1 MSKRKSAVPPRWT
14 RDLRVY
20 VKTYSNDVK
29 DNVESIAESLA
40 SHENLR
46 MVDEKHVDA
55 AFNVLSDAG
64 LRRRR
69 WIDRPEAE
77 AALGSFLIGF
87 SFACPDVVDVFLP
100 ATVAPAVAQFLV
112 FGSFML
118 GIVLFSHG
126 TYRSQLPS
134 PAQDSSTT
142 AVWTRRVATTLLIIA
157 LLTAAGLSIYARVF
171 YQCEN
176 CGTEVSEKFAIPD
189 AAPPIAP

>member
-1 MSKRKSAVPPRWT
+1 MPKRKSPAPPKWT
-14 RDLRVY
+14 RALRAY
-20 VKTYSNDVK
+20 VKTYSNAVR

-40 SHENLR
+40 SHENLK

-55 AFNVLSDAG
+55 AFSVLSDAG

-77 AALGSFLIGF
+77 AALGSFCIGF
-87 SFACPDVVDVFLP
+87 SFACPDVVSVFLP
-100 ATVAPAVAQFLV
+100 ATWAPAVAQFLV
-112 FGSFML
+112 FGSFVL

-126 TYRSQLPS
+126 TYRSRLPS
-134 PAQDSSTT
+134 PMQNSNTT
-142 AVWTRRVATTLLIIA
+142 ALRTRRWAIILLIVI

-176 CGTEVSEKFAIPD
+176 CGTEVSEEFAIPD